1 MSVQR
6 DQRDWLNQTIE
17 WAKQIEAE
25 LAEVRKS
32 RLGEVHFR
40 PTSKGVTLIS
50 LHPDRPQLGMGF
62 KGVKN
67 LKKKFEAKFQTHCV
81 HRTPKRRTPEKR
93 LQSFL
98 IANAY
103 RNARQL
109 INLEGNSGG
118 AELFFVTDELSLPF
132 DGKKIVCDIIVLQ
145 RDQPVVIELKTQR
158 QKKQL
163 VKQVIDY
170 ATLVEEHQEQFCQ
183 LFSVILKRKIVLR
196 RPCQRWIVWPQLP
209 GYDRDPQEES
219 LAQLNIR
226 VVGYAEI
233 GRGYEFQ
240 VGKRIKG

>member
-1 MSVQR
+1 M
-6 DQRDWLNQTIE
+6 
-17 WAKQIEAE
+17 
-25 LAEVRKS
+25 S
-32 RLGEVHFR
+32 RLGGVHFR

-50 LHPDRPQLGMGF
+50 LHPDRPQLGKGF
-62 KGVKN
+62 KNVMI
-67 LKKKFEAKFQTHCV
+67 LKKKFEEKFQMHCV
-81 HRTPKRRTPEKR
+81 DRAPKRRTPEKR

-103 RNARQL
+103 CNARRL
-109 INLEGNSGG
+109 INLERDSDG

-132 DGKKIVCDIIVLQ
+132 ASTKIVCDIIALQ

-163 VKQVIDY
+163 VKQVTDY
-170 ATLVEEHQEQFCQ
+170 ATLVEEHRELFGQ

-209 GYDRDPQEES
+209 GYDRDRQEES

-240 VGKRIKG
+240 VGKQING